1 MTRIKFNL
9 KKSYGVF
16 GDILFQTFFK
26 ILLSALDDSLSRIQF
41 FIKNTGASFWESL
54 KKTQN
59 CLLKKKKKKTQH
71 KNPKQTDAAERK
83 GEPRNR
89 MIEKELWSA

>member
-26 ILLSALDDSLSRIQF
+26 ISLSALDDSLSRIQF
-41 FIKNTGASFWESL
+41 FIKNTSASFWESL
-54 KKTQN
+54 KKTQTR
-59 CLLKKKKKKTQH
+59 LLKKKKKKQQQH
-71 KNPKQTDAAERK
+71 KIPKQTYAVERK
-83 GEPRNR
+83 GEPRKR
-89 MIEKELWSA
+89 MI

>member
-1 MTRIKFNL
+1 MRWMTHFHAY
-9 KKSYGVF
+9 S
-16 GDILFQTFFK
+16 
-26 ILLSALDDSLSRIQF
+26 F

-59 CLLKKKKKKTQH
+59 RLLNKKKKKTQH

-89 MIEKELWSA
+89 MIEKEDRKSTRLNSSHSDLSRMPSSA

>member
-26 ILLSALDDSLSRIQF
+26 ILLSALDDSLSRIHF

-59 CLLKKKKKKTQH
+59 RLLNKKKKKKKHNIKTQ
-71 KNPKQTDAAERK
+71 
-83 GEPRNR
+83 NR
-89 MIEKELWSA
+89 PTLQKEKENRETEW